1 MKSMPESVAKLNKI
15 IPALKQRRD
24 IFSSVRRTL
33 DKMGYCEIHT
43 PCGII
48 APAAEEYIEAPCA
61 GSFFLRTSPELQMKR
76 LLAAGME
83 KIYQIGP
90 CFREGENGRKHRSEF
105 FMLEYYEAYS
115 DYMTLLDHTFAY
127 IRQAAIDLYGKDEI
141 FFNGKKI
148 FLDHPEII
156 SVREAF
162 KCFAGEDADKCAE
175 EDALFEMVLVDKVEP
190 NLPQERLCV
199 LLDYPVRFG
208 AFARVKESDP
218 TLVER
223 WEIYGGGLELANAYG
238 ELVDPKIQRERFEAF
253 SLTRKKMGLRE
264 YPEATAFLESMDYG
278 IPPSAGAALGLDRLV
293 MLLTDHQDIGEV
305 SFPLDS

>member
-1 MKSMPESVAKLNKI
+1 MPESVARLQRI
-15 IPALKQRRD
+15 LPALQKRRD
-24 IFSSVRRTL
+24 IFSSIRRTL
-33 DKMGYCEIHT
+33 DSLGYLEIDT
-43 PCGII
+43 PCGIL

-61 GSFFLRTSPELQMKR
+61 GDFFLRTSPELQMKR
-76 LLAAGME
+76 LLAAGLE
-83 KIYQIGP
+83 RIYQIGP

-105 FMLEYYEAYS
+105 FMLEYYEAHS
-115 DYMTLLDHTFAY
+115 DYMTLLDHTFSF
-127 IRQAAIDLYGKDEI
+127 IRQAALDLYGKEEI
-141 FFNGKKI
+141 IYNGKKI
-148 FLDHPEII
+148 LLDRPEIL

-162 KCFAGEDADKCAE
+162 QKFAGKDADECAG

-208 AFARVKESDP
+208 AFARPKESDP
-218 TLVER
+218 SLVER

-238 ELVDPKIQRERFEAF
+238 ELIDPVIQRERFEAF

-264 YPEATAFLESMDYG
+264 YPQAEAFLESIDHG

-305 SFPLDS
+305 AFPLDS